1 MILCPDLMK
10 AAGEEKKAAAV
21 CLDHVALNT
30 DLYRLGHTK
39 ARKKAHFRK
48 RRSLGDPYTVATA
61 RMELDF

>member
-48 RRSLGDPYTVATA
+48 KKGDP
-61 RMELDF
+61 